1 MEDNIFLVIGL
12 GTFGLQTCDELTQR
26 GARVIAVDNR
36 PELIE
41 KVKNDVSQAV
51 LLDSTDEESLS
62 TLPVEDIDMAIIA
75 IGDNIEANILTTALL
90 KKAGIPYIIA
100 RASSELHNRVLH
112 QVGANEIINIEKE
125 AGRRLAEK
133 IISPDVLD
141 KVPITLEISI
151 AEVWVPETFIGK
163 NLEELN
169 IPGKMGLTI
178 SAVKRSEL
186 TVDEEGNPVKNEL
199 VVFPTGETTLT
210 AGDIL
215 LVVGKD
221 EDIDRLKG
229 I

>member
-1 MEDNIFLVIGL
+1 MNDNIFLVIGL
-12 GTFGLQTCDELTQR
+12 GTFGMQTCEELVQG
-26 GARVIAVDNR
+26 GARVIAADNR

-41 KVKNDVSQAV
+41 KVKDGVTQAV
-51 LLDSTDEESLS
+51 LIDSTDEESLS
-62 TLPVEDIDMAIIA
+62 TLPIEDIDMAIIA
-75 IGDNIEANILTTALL
+75 IGGNVEANILTTALL

-100 RASSELHNRVLH
+100 RASSELHHRVLI
-112 QVGANEIINIEKE
+112 QVGANEVINVEKD

-133 IISPDVLD
+133 IISPNVLD

-163 NLEELN
+163 NLKELD
-169 IPGKMGLTI
+169 IPGKMGLTV
-178 SAVKRSEL
+178 SAVKRSDL
-186 TVDEEGNPVKNEL
+186 SVDEEGNPIKNEKI
-199 VVFPTGETTLT
+199 VFPSGTTTLN

-221 EDIDRLKG
+221 DDIDRLRG